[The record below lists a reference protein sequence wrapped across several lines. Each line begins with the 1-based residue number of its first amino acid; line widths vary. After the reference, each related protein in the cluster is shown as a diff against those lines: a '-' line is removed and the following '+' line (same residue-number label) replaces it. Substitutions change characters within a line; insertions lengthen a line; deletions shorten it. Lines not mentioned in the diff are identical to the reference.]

1 MGTFRINQLPEGSGS
16 LTNDDIF
23 IFMDDPTGNSI
34 TKKISLNK
42 IVETNDPPVD
52 NITYGRK
59 NRTWVNMTSPAN
71 LQIRRGTLSE
81 VNSITPL
88 EGEPLWATDSK
99 ILRVGDGITQGG
111 VPISFSESISTP
123 TATITGSTPIYS
135 RNAVLITLPKNIM
148 TINGNVTTGTGP
160 WVEGSWPPY
169 NNQDFVDGRIVTI
182 SSNIEGLTGNLF
194 SNMGT
199 VTNLTSIS
207 LNNLKYINGNF
218 LDSTTINSLTTLSL
232 PEVVNI
238 TGNFG
243 GLTAN
248 ALTSFQMPNL
258 TYLKYLFLTC
268 SNLTSINLPLLTNI
282 DYFNLT
288 VNSLISLSL
297 PSLKYI
303 VTSTGGNFNISSSSI
318 TSISIPSIIAVGSA
332 FSNTLTFT
340 TPALQTLTLPSL
352 GTWKNCGLNVSITN
366 ASLNQSSVDD
376 LLATFAYM
384 DGTNGTTSYGSPRS
398 INISGG
404 SSASPSNLG
413 SVTTN
418 GSNFVC
424 SGTTCTV
431 NLTSHGYSNGDVLRV
446 SGITTATNANRYAV
460 ITVTNSNQFTYTISS
475 QTATGAGTATII
487 KAGPNAKALVTR
499 GVTLTTN

>member
-59 NRTWVNMTSPAN
+59 NRTWVNITSPAN

-81 VNSITPL
+81 VNAITPL

-99 ILRVGDGITQGG
+99 ILRMGDGITQGG
-111 VPISFSESISTP
+111 VPISFSESVSNP
-123 TATITGSTPIYS
+123 TATITGSTPIYL
-135 RNAVLITLPKNIM
+135 RNTVLMTLPKNIM
-148 TINGNVTTGTGP
+148 TVDGNVVTGTGP

-194 SNMGT
+194 SSMGT
-199 VTNLTSIS
+199 VTNLTSIL
-207 LNNLKYINGNF
+207 LNNLKYINGNLF
-218 LDSTTINSLTTLSL
+218 DTTTMNSLTTLSL
-232 PEVVNI
+232 PEIVNI
-238 TGNFG
+238 IGNFG

-258 TYLKYLFLTC
+258 TYAKQFSFGG
-268 SNLTSINLPLLTNI
+268 SNLTSISLPLLN
-282 DYFNLT
+282 T
-288 VNSLISLSL
+288 VDQFSLVANSLTSLSL
-297 PSLKYI
+297 PLLKYI
-303 VTSTGGNFNISSSSI
+303 VTSIGGVFNISSSSM
-318 TSISIPSIIAVGSA
+318 TSISIPSIVAVGSSMA
-332 FSNTLTFT
+332 TTITFT

-352 GTWKNCGLNVSITN
+352 GTWKSCGMNVSITN
-366 ASLNQSSVDD
+366 ASLNQSSVDN
-376 LLATFAYM
+376 LLAVFAYM
-384 DGTNGTTSYGSPRS
+384 DGTNGTISYGSKS

-413 SVTTN
+413 FVNTN

-431 NLTSHGYSNGDVLRV
+431 NLTNHGYLSGDVLRI
-446 SGITTATNANRYAV
+446 SGVATATNANKYAV
-460 ITVTNSNQFTYTISS
+460 ITKTSDNQFTYTISS
-475 QTATGAGTATII
+475 QTATGTGTANII
-487 KAGPNAKALVTR
+487 KAGPSAKALVTR
-499 GVTLTTN
+499 GATLTTN